1 MKDYAANKIRNFA
14 LVGHGS
20 SGKTMLSEAMLLKS
34 GEINRLGSI
43 EAGSTVSDYHHD
55 EHDRQI
61 SIHSS
66 PLHLE
71 WNETKFNLID
81 TPGYLDFIGETISSL
96 AVVDAA
102 IIVIHAVNGIE
113 VGTEQVWNYS
123 SDFGLPKTL
132 VINGLDR
139 ENTKFDEILK
149 QAKKHFGSNVFPMQL
164 PVNAGPG
171 FNQII
176 DVLRSELITYST
188 DGSGKFKEEKLPD
201 EWKSQVKKLHQEL
214 IEYVA
219 ESDDS
224 LLEKFFDQ
232 GNLSEEEMREGLHH
246 AIQNQ
251 ILIPLFCTSA
261 NLNIDTGLLT
271 GDRSIKPDSELIVA
285 TTEILRNMIYSNDER
300 LKQIGLIVLDEV
312 HYLSDS
318 ERGTTWEEI
327 IIHAPKN
334 IKFLFL
340 SATIRNKEE
349 FHNWIVSLRGKTA
362 LVYSNIRPVPLEIS
376 LVGLNPHNDQL
387 KIIKS
392 SKDKRNNKIFKFE
405 KQYRKYK
412 RPHLGFQLDY
422 LDNKQLTPSIF
433 FYFSRDR
440 VETKAR
446 QATTNRKKIKEAEE
460 VRKLFN
466 NVFDSLDPVEYE
478 LLNLD
483 ELLWMWVRGVG
494 YHHAGLAPIVKEFI
508 EYLFLNRFIKYLFA
522 TETLSLGLNL
532 PAKSI
537 VIDRLYKFDG
547 VKTRLI
553 NQSEFLQLT
562 GRAGRRGIDTKGF
575 AFINYDRN
583 IENFWYNNLFTLKSS
598 NLNSAYSVSYSSI
611 LNMLS
616 KYSLNEAVE
625 LLENSF
631 FAYQNNFNIKNLK
644 KTFTS
649 KLEVLEL
656 LKFKDNNKKSIVL
669 TETYRDNLIVGL
681 ELLENEFNKDMNF
694 YLMLVCS
701 GLSTTRQV
709 LSLNDIYMD
718 TYVKFQ
724 IMEEKINK
732 MESFAGVKNTTSIEI
747 GWFSIFNEYL
757 HSQDIELVLTK
768 FNISIG
774 DFIRAGKE
782 ASELSTKLFNIYKLK
797 EFKIISDMFSNEL
810 IQKTMR

>member
-1 MKDYAANKIRNFA
+1 MTFNLDKFQIQAIDSINKDFNV
-14 LVGHGS
+14 LVVAPTG
-20 SGKTMLSEAMLLKS
+20 SGKTYIAEKA
-34 GEINRLGSI
+34 I
-43 EAGSTVSDYHHD
+43 EKY
-55 EHDRQI
+55 
-61 SIHSS
+61 
-66 PLHLE
+66 
-71 WNETKFNLID
+71 TK
-81 TPGYLDFIGETISSL
+81 
-96 AVVDAA
+96 
-102 IIVIHAVNGIE
+102 
-113 VGTEQVWNYS
+113 
-123 SDFGLPKTL
+123 
-132 VINGLDR
+132 
-139 ENTKFDEILK
+139 
-149 QAKKHFGSNVFPMQL
+149 
-164 PVNAGPG
+164 
-171 FNQII
+171 
-176 DVLRSELITYST
+176 
-188 DGSGKFKEEKLPD
+188 
-201 EWKSQVKKLHQEL
+201 
-214 IEYVA
+214 
-219 ESDDS
+219 
-224 LLEKFFDQ
+224 
-232 GNLSEEEMREGLHH
+232 
-246 AIQNQ
+246 QNQ
-251 ILIPLFCTSA
+251 NVIYTTPIKALSNQKYNDFT

-271 GDRSIKPDSELIVA
+271 GDRTLKPDSELIVA

-349 FHNWIVSLRGKTA
+349 FHSWIVSLRGKTD
-362 LVYSNIRPVPLEIS
+362 LVHSNIRPVPLEIS
-376 LVGLNPHNDQL
+376 LVGLNPHNEQL

-405 KQYRKYK
+405 KQYRRYK

-616 KYSLNEAVE
+616 KYSLNEAIE
-625 LLENSF
+625 LLEKSF
-631 FAYQNNFNIKNLK
+631 FAYQNNFKIKNLK

-656 LKFKDNNKKSIVL
+656 LNFKDKNKKSIVL

-681 ELLENEFNKDMNF
+681 ELLENDFKKDMNF
-694 YLMLVCS
+694 YLMLICS

-732 MESFAGVKNTTSIEI
+732 MESFAGVKKTTSIEI

-757 HSQDIELVLTK
+757 HSEDIESVLTK

-782 ASELSTKLFNIYKLK
+782 AAELSTKLFNIYKLK
-797 EFKIISDMFSNEL
+797 EFKIISDMFNNEL

>member
-1 MKDYAANKIRNFA
+1 MTFNVDKFQTQAIDSINKDFNV
-14 LVGHGS
+14 LVVAPTG
-20 SGKTMLSEAMLLKS
+20 SGKTYIAEKA
-34 GEINRLGSI
+34 I
-43 EAGSTVSDYHHD
+43 EKY
-55 EHDRQI
+55 
-61 SIHSS
+61 
-66 PLHLE
+66 
-71 WNETKFNLID
+71 TK
-81 TPGYLDFIGETISSL
+81 
-96 AVVDAA
+96 
-102 IIVIHAVNGIE
+102 
-113 VGTEQVWNYS
+113 
-123 SDFGLPKTL
+123 
-132 VINGLDR
+132 
-139 ENTKFDEILK
+139 
-149 QAKKHFGSNVFPMQL
+149 
-164 PVNAGPG
+164 
-171 FNQII
+171 
-176 DVLRSELITYST
+176 
-188 DGSGKFKEEKLPD
+188 
-201 EWKSQVKKLHQEL
+201 
-214 IEYVA
+214 
-219 ESDDS
+219 
-224 LLEKFFDQ
+224 
-232 GNLSEEEMREGLHH
+232 
-246 AIQNQ
+246 QNQ
-251 ILIPLFCTSA
+251 NVIYTTPIKALSNQKYNDFT

-466 NVFDSLDPVEYE
+466 NVFDSLDSVEYE

>member
-1 MKDYAANKIRNFA
+1 MTFNLDKFQIQAIDSINKDFNV
-14 LVGHGS
+14 LVVAPTG
-20 SGKTMLSEAMLLKS
+20 SGKTYIAEKA
-34 GEINRLGSI
+34 I
-43 EAGSTVSDYHHD
+43 EKY
-55 EHDRQI
+55 
-61 SIHSS
+61 
-66 PLHLE
+66 
-71 WNETKFNLID
+71 TK
-81 TPGYLDFIGETISSL
+81 
-96 AVVDAA
+96 
-102 IIVIHAVNGIE
+102 
-113 VGTEQVWNYS
+113 
-123 SDFGLPKTL
+123 
-132 VINGLDR
+132 
-139 ENTKFDEILK
+139 
-149 QAKKHFGSNVFPMQL
+149 
-164 PVNAGPG
+164 
-171 FNQII
+171 
-176 DVLRSELITYST
+176 
-188 DGSGKFKEEKLPD
+188 
-201 EWKSQVKKLHQEL
+201 
-214 IEYVA
+214 
-219 ESDDS
+219 
-224 LLEKFFDQ
+224 
-232 GNLSEEEMREGLHH
+232 
-246 AIQNQ
+246 QNQ
-251 ILIPLFCTSA
+251 NVIYTTPIKALSNQKYNDFT

-271 GDRSIKPDSELIVA
+271 GDRTLKPDSELIVA

-349 FHNWIVSLRGKTA
+349 FHNWIVSLRGKTD
-362 LVYSNIRPVPLEIS
+362 LVHSNIRPVPLEIS
-376 LVGLNPHNDQL
+376 LVGLNPHNEQL

-405 KQYRKYK
+405 KQYRRYK

-460 VRKLFN
+460 LRKLFN

-616 KYSLNEAVE
+616 KYSLNEAIE
-625 LLENSF
+625 LLEKSF

-656 LKFKDNNKKSIVL
+656 LNFKDKNKKSIVL

-681 ELLENEFNKDMNF
+681 ELLENDFKKDMNF
-694 YLMLVCS
+694 YLMLICS

-718 TYVKFQ
+718 AYVKFQ

-732 MESFAGVKNTTSIEI
+732 MESFAGVKKTTSIEI

-757 HSQDIELVLTK
+757 HSEDIESVLTK

-782 ASELSTKLFNIYKLK
+782 AAELSTKLFNIYKLK
-797 EFKIISDMFSNEL
+797 EFKIISDMFNNEL

>member
-1 MKDYAANKIRNFA
+1 MTFNLDKFQIQAIDSINKDFNV
-14 LVGHGS
+14 LVVAPTG
-20 SGKTMLSEAMLLKS
+20 SGKTYIAEKA
-34 GEINRLGSI
+34 I
-43 EAGSTVSDYHHD
+43 EKY
-55 EHDRQI
+55 
-61 SIHSS
+61 
-66 PLHLE
+66 
-71 WNETKFNLID
+71 TK
-81 TPGYLDFIGETISSL
+81 
-96 AVVDAA
+96 
-102 IIVIHAVNGIE
+102 
-113 VGTEQVWNYS
+113 
-123 SDFGLPKTL
+123 
-132 VINGLDR
+132 
-139 ENTKFDEILK
+139 
-149 QAKKHFGSNVFPMQL
+149 
-164 PVNAGPG
+164 
-171 FNQII
+171 
-176 DVLRSELITYST
+176 
-188 DGSGKFKEEKLPD
+188 
-201 EWKSQVKKLHQEL
+201 
-214 IEYVA
+214 
-219 ESDDS
+219 
-224 LLEKFFDQ
+224 
-232 GNLSEEEMREGLHH
+232 
-246 AIQNQ
+246 QNQ
-251 ILIPLFCTSA
+251 NVIYTTPIKALSNQKYNDFT

-466 NVFDSLDPVEYE
+466 NVFDSLDSVEYE

-757 HSQDIELVLTK
+757 HSQDIEFVLTK

>member
-1 MKDYAANKIRNFA
+1 MTFNLDKFQIQAIDSINKDFNV
-14 LVGHGS
+14 LVVAPTG
-20 SGKTMLSEAMLLKS
+20 SGKTYIAEKA
-34 GEINRLGSI
+34 I
-43 EAGSTVSDYHHD
+43 EKY
-55 EHDRQI
+55 
-61 SIHSS
+61 
-66 PLHLE
+66 
-71 WNETKFNLID
+71 TK
-81 TPGYLDFIGETISSL
+81 
-96 AVVDAA
+96 
-102 IIVIHAVNGIE
+102 
-113 VGTEQVWNYS
+113 
-123 SDFGLPKTL
+123 
-132 VINGLDR
+132 
-139 ENTKFDEILK
+139 
-149 QAKKHFGSNVFPMQL
+149 
-164 PVNAGPG
+164 
-171 FNQII
+171 
-176 DVLRSELITYST
+176 
-188 DGSGKFKEEKLPD
+188 
-201 EWKSQVKKLHQEL
+201 
-214 IEYVA
+214 
-219 ESDDS
+219 
-224 LLEKFFDQ
+224 
-232 GNLSEEEMREGLHH
+232 
-246 AIQNQ
+246 QNQ
-251 ILIPLFCTSA
+251 NVIYTTPIKALSNQKYNDFT

-271 GDRSIKPDSELIVA
+271 GDRTLKPDSELIVA

-349 FHNWIVSLRGKTA
+349 FHSWIVSLRGKTD
-362 LVYSNIRPVPLEIS
+362 LVHSNIRPVPLEIS
-376 LVGLNPHNDQL
+376 LVGLNPHNEQL

-405 KQYRKYK
+405 KQYRRYK

-616 KYSLNEAVE
+616 KYSLNEAIE
-625 LLENSF
+625 LLEKSF

-656 LKFKDNNKKSIVL
+656 LNFKDKNKKSIVL

-681 ELLENEFNKDMNF
+681 ELLENDFKKDMNF
-694 YLMLVCS
+694 YLMLICS

-732 MESFAGVKNTTSIEI
+732 MESFAGVKKTTSIEI

-757 HSQDIELVLTK
+757 HSEDIESVLTK

-782 ASELSTKLFNIYKLK
+782 AAELSTKLFNIYKLK
-797 EFKIISDMFSNEL
+797 EFKIISDMFNNEL

>member
-1 MKDYAANKIRNFA
+1 MTFNLDKFQTQAIDSINKDFNV
-14 LVGHGS
+14 LVVAPTG
-20 SGKTMLSEAMLLKS
+20 SGKTYIAEKA
-34 GEINRLGSI
+34 I
-43 EAGSTVSDYHHD
+43 EKY
-55 EHDRQI
+55 
-61 SIHSS
+61 
-66 PLHLE
+66 
-71 WNETKFNLID
+71 TK
-81 TPGYLDFIGETISSL
+81 
-96 AVVDAA
+96 
-102 IIVIHAVNGIE
+102 
-113 VGTEQVWNYS
+113 
-123 SDFGLPKTL
+123 
-132 VINGLDR
+132 
-139 ENTKFDEILK
+139 
-149 QAKKHFGSNVFPMQL
+149 
-164 PVNAGPG
+164 
-171 FNQII
+171 
-176 DVLRSELITYST
+176 
-188 DGSGKFKEEKLPD
+188 
-201 EWKSQVKKLHQEL
+201 
-214 IEYVA
+214 
-219 ESDDS
+219 
-224 LLEKFFDQ
+224 
-232 GNLSEEEMREGLHH
+232 
-246 AIQNQ
+246 QNQ
-251 ILIPLFCTSA
+251 NVIYTTPIKALSNQKYNDFT

-466 NVFDSLDPVEYE
+466 NVFDSLDSVEYE

-508 EYLFLNRFIKYLFA
+508 EYLFLNRYIKFLFA

>member
-1 MKDYAANKIRNFA
+1 MTFNLDKFQIQAIDSINKDFNV
-14 LVGHGS
+14 LVVAPTG
-20 SGKTMLSEAMLLKS
+20 SGKTYIAEKA
-34 GEINRLGSI
+34 I
-43 EAGSTVSDYHHD
+43 EKY
-55 EHDRQI
+55 
-61 SIHSS
+61 
-66 PLHLE
+66 
-71 WNETKFNLID
+71 TK
-81 TPGYLDFIGETISSL
+81 
-96 AVVDAA
+96 
-102 IIVIHAVNGIE
+102 
-113 VGTEQVWNYS
+113 
-123 SDFGLPKTL
+123 
-132 VINGLDR
+132 
-139 ENTKFDEILK
+139 
-149 QAKKHFGSNVFPMQL
+149 
-164 PVNAGPG
+164 
-171 FNQII
+171 
-176 DVLRSELITYST
+176 
-188 DGSGKFKEEKLPD
+188 
-201 EWKSQVKKLHQEL
+201 
-214 IEYVA
+214 
-219 ESDDS
+219 
-224 LLEKFFDQ
+224 
-232 GNLSEEEMREGLHH
+232 
-246 AIQNQ
+246 QNQ
-251 ILIPLFCTSA
+251 NVIYTTPIKALSNQKYNDFT

-349 FHNWIVSLRGKTA
+349 FHNWIVSLRGKTD

-466 NVFDSLDPVEYE
+466 NVFDSLDSVEYE

>member
-1 MKDYAANKIRNFA
+1 MTFNLDKFQTQAIDSINKDFNV
-14 LVGHGS
+14 LVVAPTG
-20 SGKTMLSEAMLLKS
+20 SGKTYIAEKA
-34 GEINRLGSI
+34 I
-43 EAGSTVSDYHHD
+43 EKY
-55 EHDRQI
+55 
-61 SIHSS
+61 
-66 PLHLE
+66 
-71 WNETKFNLID
+71 TK
-81 TPGYLDFIGETISSL
+81 
-96 AVVDAA
+96 
-102 IIVIHAVNGIE
+102 
-113 VGTEQVWNYS
+113 
-123 SDFGLPKTL
+123 
-132 VINGLDR
+132 
-139 ENTKFDEILK
+139 
-149 QAKKHFGSNVFPMQL
+149 
-164 PVNAGPG
+164 
-171 FNQII
+171 
-176 DVLRSELITYST
+176 
-188 DGSGKFKEEKLPD
+188 
-201 EWKSQVKKLHQEL
+201 
-214 IEYVA
+214 
-219 ESDDS
+219 
-224 LLEKFFDQ
+224 
-232 GNLSEEEMREGLHH
+232 
-246 AIQNQ
+246 QNQ
-251 ILIPLFCTSA
+251 NVIYTTPIKALSNQKYNDFT

-466 NVFDSLDPVEYE
+466 NVFDSLDSVEYE

-656 LKFKDNNKKSIVL
+656 LKFKGNNKKSIVL

-681 ELLENEFNKDMNF
+681 ELLENDFNKDMNF

>member
-1 MKDYAANKIRNFA
+1 MTFNLDKFQTQAIDSINKDFNV
-14 LVGHGS
+14 LVVAPTG
-20 SGKTMLSEAMLLKS
+20 SGKTYIAEKA
-34 GEINRLGSI
+34 I
-43 EAGSTVSDYHHD
+43 EKY
-55 EHDRQI
+55 
-61 SIHSS
+61 
-66 PLHLE
+66 
-71 WNETKFNLID
+71 TK
-81 TPGYLDFIGETISSL
+81 
-96 AVVDAA
+96 
-102 IIVIHAVNGIE
+102 
-113 VGTEQVWNYS
+113 
-123 SDFGLPKTL
+123 
-132 VINGLDR
+132 
-139 ENTKFDEILK
+139 
-149 QAKKHFGSNVFPMQL
+149 
-164 PVNAGPG
+164 
-171 FNQII
+171 
-176 DVLRSELITYST
+176 
-188 DGSGKFKEEKLPD
+188 
-201 EWKSQVKKLHQEL
+201 
-214 IEYVA
+214 
-219 ESDDS
+219 
-224 LLEKFFDQ
+224 
-232 GNLSEEEMREGLHH
+232 
-246 AIQNQ
+246 QNQ
-251 ILIPLFCTSA
+251 NVIYTTPIKALSNQKYNDFT

-466 NVFDSLDPVEYE
+466 NVFDSLDSVEYE

-757 HSQDIELVLTK
+757 YSQDIELVLTK

>member
-1 MKDYAANKIRNFA
+1 MTFNLDKFQIQAIDSINKDFNV
-14 LVGHGS
+14 LVVAPTG
-20 SGKTMLSEAMLLKS
+20 SGKTYIAEKA
-34 GEINRLGSI
+34 I
-43 EAGSTVSDYHHD
+43 EKY
-55 EHDRQI
+55 
-61 SIHSS
+61 
-66 PLHLE
+66 
-71 WNETKFNLID
+71 TK
-81 TPGYLDFIGETISSL
+81 
-96 AVVDAA
+96 
-102 IIVIHAVNGIE
+102 
-113 VGTEQVWNYS
+113 
-123 SDFGLPKTL
+123 
-132 VINGLDR
+132 
-139 ENTKFDEILK
+139 
-149 QAKKHFGSNVFPMQL
+149 
-164 PVNAGPG
+164 
-171 FNQII
+171 
-176 DVLRSELITYST
+176 
-188 DGSGKFKEEKLPD
+188 
-201 EWKSQVKKLHQEL
+201 
-214 IEYVA
+214 
-219 ESDDS
+219 
-224 LLEKFFDQ
+224 
-232 GNLSEEEMREGLHH
+232 
-246 AIQNQ
+246 QNQ
-251 ILIPLFCTSA
+251 NVIYTTPIKALSNQKYNDFT

-271 GDRSIKPDSELIVA
+271 GDRTLKPDSELIVA

-349 FHNWIVSLRGKTA
+349 FHNWIVSLRGKTD
-362 LVYSNIRPVPLEIS
+362 LVHSNIRPVPLEIS
-376 LVGLNPHNDQL
+376 LVGLNPHNEQL

-405 KQYRKYK
+405 KQYRRYK

-466 NVFDSLDPVEYE
+466 NVFDSLDSVEYE

-616 KYSLNEAVE
+616 KYSLNEAIE
-625 LLENSF
+625 LLEKSF

-656 LKFKDNNKKSIVL
+656 LNFKDKNKKSIVL

-681 ELLENEFNKDMNF
+681 ELLENDFKKDMNF
-694 YLMLVCS
+694 YLMLICS

>member
-1 MKDYAANKIRNFA
+1 MNFNLDKFQVEAIDSINKDFNV
-14 LVGHGS
+14 LVVAPTG
-20 SGKTMLSEAMLLKS
+20 SGKTYIAEKAIEKYTNQNQNVIYTTPIKALS
-34 GEINRLGSI
+34 N
-43 EAGSTVSDYHHD
+43 
-55 EHDRQI
+55 Q
-61 SIHSS
+61 
-66 PLHLE
+66 
-71 WNETKFNLID
+71 KFN
-81 TPGYLDFIGETISSL
+81 DFT
-96 AVVDAA
+96 
-102 IIVIHAVNGIE
+102 
-113 VGTEQVWNYS
+113 
-123 SDFGLPKTL
+123 
-132 VINGLDR
+132 
-139 ENTKFDEILK
+139 
-149 QAKKHFGSNVFPMQL
+149 
-164 PVNAGPG
+164 
-171 FNQII
+171 
-176 DVLRSELITYST
+176 
-188 DGSGKFKEEKLPD
+188 
-201 EWKSQVKKLHQEL
+201 
-214 IEYVA
+214 
-219 ESDDS
+219 
-224 LLEKFFDQ
+224 
-232 GNLSEEEMREGLHH
+232 
-246 AIQNQ
+246 
-251 ILIPLFCTSA
+251 

-271 GDRSIKPDSELIVA
+271 GDRTISPDSNLIVA
-285 TTEILRNMIYSNDER
+285 TTEILRNMIYSDDKR
-300 LKQIGLIVLDEV
+300 LKKIGLIVLDEV

-349 FHNWIVSLRGKTA
+349 FHNWIVSLRGKTS

-376 LVGLNPHNDQL
+376 LVGLNPHSEQL

-422 LDNKQLTPSIF
+422 LESKNLTPSIF

-446 QATTNRKKIKEAEE
+446 QAATNRNKIKKANEIKD
-460 VRKLFN
+460 VFN
-466 NVFDSLDPVEYE
+466 DVFSSLDSTQYD

-483 ELLWMWVRGVG
+483 ELLWMWVRGIG

-508 EYLFLNRFIKYLFA
+508 EFLFLNRYIKYLFA

-537 VIDRLYKFDG
+537 VIDRLYKYDG
-547 VKTRLI
+547 IKTRLI

-616 KYSLNEAVE
+616 KYSLKQAIE
-625 LLENSF
+625 LLEKSF
-631 FAYQNNFNIKNLK
+631 FSYQNNFNIKKLQN
-644 KTFTS
+644 TFTS

-656 LKFKDNNKKSIVL
+656 LNFKNDNKKSMVL

-681 ELLENEFNKDMNF
+681 ELLESDFDKDMNF

-701 GLSTTRQV
+701 GLSTTRHD
-709 LSLNDIYMD
+709 LSLNELYVD
-718 TYVKFQ
+718 TFIKFQ

-732 MESFAGVKNTTSIEI
+732 MESFAGVKKITSIEI

-757 HSQDIELVLTK
+757 QSEDVESVLSK

-782 ASELSTKLFNIYKLK
+782 ASELSTKLFNIYRIK
-797 EFKIISDMFSNEL
+797 EFKMITDIFNDEL
-810 IQKTMR
+810 IQKSMR

>member
-1 MKDYAANKIRNFA
+1 VNFNLDKFQVEAIDSINKDFNV
-14 LVGHGS
+14 LVVAPTG
-20 SGKTMLSEAMLLKS
+20 SGKTYIAEKA
-34 GEINRLGSI
+34 I
-43 EAGSTVSDYHHD
+43 EKYT
-55 EHDRQI
+55 
-61 SIHSS
+61 
-66 PLHLE
+66 
-71 WNETKFNLID
+71 N
-81 TPGYLDFIGETISSL
+81 
-96 AVVDAA
+96 
-102 IIVIHAVNGIE
+102 
-113 VGTEQVWNYS
+113 
-123 SDFGLPKTL
+123 
-132 VINGLDR
+132 
-139 ENTKFDEILK
+139 
-149 QAKKHFGSNVFPMQL
+149 
-164 PVNAGPG
+164 
-171 FNQII
+171 
-176 DVLRSELITYST
+176 
-188 DGSGKFKEEKLPD
+188 
-201 EWKSQVKKLHQEL
+201 
-214 IEYVA
+214 
-219 ESDDS
+219 
-224 LLEKFFDQ
+224 
-232 GNLSEEEMREGLHH
+232 
-246 AIQNQ
+246 QNQ
-251 ILIPLFCTSA
+251 NVIYTTPIKALSNQKYNDFT

-271 GDRSIKPDSELIVA
+271 GDRTISPDSNLIVA
-285 TTEILRNMIYSNDER
+285 TTEILRNMIYSDDKR
-300 LKQIGLIVLDEV
+300 LKKIGLIVLDEV

-349 FHNWIVSLRGKTA
+349 FHNWIVSLRGKTS

-376 LVGLNPHNDQL
+376 LVGLNPHSEQL

-422 LDNKQLTPSIF
+422 LGSKNLTPSIF

-446 QATTNRKKIKEAEE
+446 QAATNRNKIKKANEIKD
-460 VRKLFN
+460 VFN
-466 NVFDSLDPVEYE
+466 DVFSSLDSTQYD

-483 ELLWMWVRGVG
+483 ELLWMWVRGIG

-508 EYLFLNRFIKYLFA
+508 EFLFLNRYIKYLFA

-537 VIDRLYKFDG
+537 VIDRLYKYDG
-547 VKTRLI
+547 IKTRLI

-616 KYSLNEAVE
+616 KYSLKQAIE
-625 LLENSF
+625 LLEKSF
-631 FAYQNNFNIKNLK
+631 FSYQNNFNIKKLQN
-644 KTFTS
+644 TFTS

-656 LKFKDNNKKSIVL
+656 LNFKNDNKKSMVL

-681 ELLENEFNKDMNF
+681 ELLESDFDKDMNF

-701 GLSTTRQV
+701 GLSTTRHD
-709 LSLNDIYMD
+709 LSLNELYVD
-718 TYVKFQ
+718 TFIKFQ

-732 MESFAGVKNTTSIEI
+732 MESFAGVKKITSIEI

-757 HSQDIELVLTK
+757 QSEDVESVLSK

-782 ASELSTKLFNIYKLK
+782 ASELSTKLFNIYRIK
-797 EFKIISDMFSNEL
+797 EFKMITDIFNDEL
-810 IQKTMR
+810 IQKSMR

>member
-1 MKDYAANKIRNFA
+1 MTFNLDKFQIQAIDSINKDFNV
-14 LVGHGS
+14 LVVAPTG
-20 SGKTMLSEAMLLKS
+20 SGKTYIAEKA
-34 GEINRLGSI
+34 I
-43 EAGSTVSDYHHD
+43 EKY
-55 EHDRQI
+55 
-61 SIHSS
+61 
-66 PLHLE
+66 
-71 WNETKFNLID
+71 TK
-81 TPGYLDFIGETISSL
+81 
-96 AVVDAA
+96 
-102 IIVIHAVNGIE
+102 
-113 VGTEQVWNYS
+113 
-123 SDFGLPKTL
+123 
-132 VINGLDR
+132 
-139 ENTKFDEILK
+139 
-149 QAKKHFGSNVFPMQL
+149 
-164 PVNAGPG
+164 
-171 FNQII
+171 
-176 DVLRSELITYST
+176 
-188 DGSGKFKEEKLPD
+188 
-201 EWKSQVKKLHQEL
+201 
-214 IEYVA
+214 
-219 ESDDS
+219 
-224 LLEKFFDQ
+224 
-232 GNLSEEEMREGLHH
+232 
-246 AIQNQ
+246 QNQ
-251 ILIPLFCTSA
+251 NVIYTTPIKALSNQKYNDFT

-334 IKFLFL
+334 IRFLFL

-362 LVYSNIRPVPLEIS
+362 LVYSNVRPVPLEIS

-466 NVFDSLDPVEYE
+466 NVFDSLDSVEYE

-681 ELLENEFNKDMNF
+681 ELLENDFNKDMNF

>member
-1 MKDYAANKIRNFA
+1 MTFNLDKFQIQAIDSINKDFNV
-14 LVGHGS
+14 LVVAPTG
-20 SGKTMLSEAMLLKS
+20 SGKTYIAEKA
-34 GEINRLGSI
+34 I
-43 EAGSTVSDYHHD
+43 EKY
-55 EHDRQI
+55 
-61 SIHSS
+61 
-66 PLHLE
+66 
-71 WNETKFNLID
+71 TK
-81 TPGYLDFIGETISSL
+81 
-96 AVVDAA
+96 
-102 IIVIHAVNGIE
+102 
-113 VGTEQVWNYS
+113 
-123 SDFGLPKTL
+123 
-132 VINGLDR
+132 
-139 ENTKFDEILK
+139 
-149 QAKKHFGSNVFPMQL
+149 
-164 PVNAGPG
+164 
-171 FNQII
+171 
-176 DVLRSELITYST
+176 
-188 DGSGKFKEEKLPD
+188 
-201 EWKSQVKKLHQEL
+201 
-214 IEYVA
+214 
-219 ESDDS
+219 
-224 LLEKFFDQ
+224 
-232 GNLSEEEMREGLHH
+232 
-246 AIQNQ
+246 QNQ
-251 ILIPLFCTSA
+251 NVIYTTPIKALSNQKYNDFT

-466 NVFDSLDPVEYE
+466 NVFDSLDSVEYE

-797 EFKIISDMFSNEL
+797 EFKIISDMFNNEL

>member
-1 MKDYAANKIRNFA
+1 MTFNLDKFQTQAIDSINKDFNV
-14 LVGHGS
+14 LVVAPTG
-20 SGKTMLSEAMLLKS
+20 SGKTYIAEKA
-34 GEINRLGSI
+34 I
-43 EAGSTVSDYHHD
+43 EKY
-55 EHDRQI
+55 
-61 SIHSS
+61 
-66 PLHLE
+66 
-71 WNETKFNLID
+71 TK
-81 TPGYLDFIGETISSL
+81 
-96 AVVDAA
+96 
-102 IIVIHAVNGIE
+102 
-113 VGTEQVWNYS
+113 
-123 SDFGLPKTL
+123 
-132 VINGLDR
+132 
-139 ENTKFDEILK
+139 
-149 QAKKHFGSNVFPMQL
+149 
-164 PVNAGPG
+164 
-171 FNQII
+171 
-176 DVLRSELITYST
+176 
-188 DGSGKFKEEKLPD
+188 
-201 EWKSQVKKLHQEL
+201 
-214 IEYVA
+214 
-219 ESDDS
+219 
-224 LLEKFFDQ
+224 
-232 GNLSEEEMREGLHH
+232 
-246 AIQNQ
+246 QNQ
-251 ILIPLFCTSA
+251 NVIYTTPIKALSNQKYNDFT

-466 NVFDSLDPVEYE
+466 NVFDSLDSVEYE

-656 LKFKDNNKKSIVL
+656 LKYKDNNKKSIVL

-718 TYVKFQ
+718 TYIKFQ

>member
-1 MKDYAANKIRNFA
+1 MTFNLDKFQIQAIDSINKDFNV
-14 LVGHGS
+14 LVVAPTG
-20 SGKTMLSEAMLLKS
+20 SGKTYIAEKA
-34 GEINRLGSI
+34 I
-43 EAGSTVSDYHHD
+43 EKY
-55 EHDRQI
+55 
-61 SIHSS
+61 
-66 PLHLE
+66 
-71 WNETKFNLID
+71 TK
-81 TPGYLDFIGETISSL
+81 
-96 AVVDAA
+96 
-102 IIVIHAVNGIE
+102 
-113 VGTEQVWNYS
+113 
-123 SDFGLPKTL
+123 
-132 VINGLDR
+132 
-139 ENTKFDEILK
+139 
-149 QAKKHFGSNVFPMQL
+149 
-164 PVNAGPG
+164 
-171 FNQII
+171 
-176 DVLRSELITYST
+176 
-188 DGSGKFKEEKLPD
+188 
-201 EWKSQVKKLHQEL
+201 
-214 IEYVA
+214 
-219 ESDDS
+219 
-224 LLEKFFDQ
+224 
-232 GNLSEEEMREGLHH
+232 
-246 AIQNQ
+246 QNQ
-251 ILIPLFCTSA
+251 NVIYTTPIKALSNQKYNDFT

-446 QATTNRKKIKEAEE
+446 QATTNRKKLKEAEE

-466 NVFDSLDPVEYE
+466 NVFDSLDSVEYE

-656 LKFKDNNKKSIVL
+656 LKYKDNNKKSIVL

>member
-1 MKDYAANKIRNFA
+1 MTFNLDKFQIQAIDSINKDFNV
-14 LVGHGS
+14 LVVAPTG
-20 SGKTMLSEAMLLKS
+20 SGKTYIAEKA
-34 GEINRLGSI
+34 I
-43 EAGSTVSDYHHD
+43 EKY
-55 EHDRQI
+55 
-61 SIHSS
+61 
-66 PLHLE
+66 
-71 WNETKFNLID
+71 TK
-81 TPGYLDFIGETISSL
+81 
-96 AVVDAA
+96 
-102 IIVIHAVNGIE
+102 
-113 VGTEQVWNYS
+113 
-123 SDFGLPKTL
+123 
-132 VINGLDR
+132 
-139 ENTKFDEILK
+139 
-149 QAKKHFGSNVFPMQL
+149 
-164 PVNAGPG
+164 
-171 FNQII
+171 
-176 DVLRSELITYST
+176 
-188 DGSGKFKEEKLPD
+188 
-201 EWKSQVKKLHQEL
+201 
-214 IEYVA
+214 
-219 ESDDS
+219 
-224 LLEKFFDQ
+224 
-232 GNLSEEEMREGLHH
+232 
-246 AIQNQ
+246 QNQ
-251 ILIPLFCTSA
+251 NVIYTTPIKALSNQKYNDFT

-300 LKQIGLIVLDEV
+300 LKEIGLIVLDEV

-349 FHNWIVSLRGKTA
+349 FHNWIVSLRGKTD

-466 NVFDSLDPVEYE
+466 NVFDSLDSVEYE

-681 ELLENEFNKDMNF
+681 ELLENDFNKDMNF

-709 LSLNDIYMD
+709 LTLNDIYID

>member
-1 MKDYAANKIRNFA
+1 MTFNLDKFQIQAIDSINKDFNV
-14 LVGHGS
+14 LVVAPTG
-20 SGKTMLSEAMLLKS
+20 SGKTYIAEKA
-34 GEINRLGSI
+34 I
-43 EAGSTVSDYHHD
+43 EKY
-55 EHDRQI
+55 
-61 SIHSS
+61 
-66 PLHLE
+66 
-71 WNETKFNLID
+71 TK
-81 TPGYLDFIGETISSL
+81 
-96 AVVDAA
+96 
-102 IIVIHAVNGIE
+102 
-113 VGTEQVWNYS
+113 
-123 SDFGLPKTL
+123 
-132 VINGLDR
+132 
-139 ENTKFDEILK
+139 
-149 QAKKHFGSNVFPMQL
+149 
-164 PVNAGPG
+164 
-171 FNQII
+171 
-176 DVLRSELITYST
+176 
-188 DGSGKFKEEKLPD
+188 
-201 EWKSQVKKLHQEL
+201 
-214 IEYVA
+214 
-219 ESDDS
+219 
-224 LLEKFFDQ
+224 
-232 GNLSEEEMREGLHH
+232 
-246 AIQNQ
+246 QNQ
-251 ILIPLFCTSA
+251 NVIYTTPIKAKTKQKYNDFT

-271 GDRSIKPDSELIVA
+271 GDRTLKPDSELIVA

-349 FHNWIVSLRGKTA
+349 FHNWIVSLRGKTD
-362 LVYSNIRPVPLEIS
+362 LVHSNIRPVPLEIS
-376 LVGLNPHNDQL
+376 LVGLNPHNEQL

-405 KQYRKYK
+405 KQYRRYK

-616 KYSLNEAVE
+616 KYSLNEAIE
-625 LLENSF
+625 LLEKSF

-656 LKFKDNNKKSIVL
+656 LNFKDKNKKSIVL

-681 ELLENEFNKDMNF
+681 ELLENDFKKDMNF
-694 YLMLVCS
+694 YLMLICS

-732 MESFAGVKNTTSIEI
+732 MESFAGVKKTTSIEI

-757 HSQDIELVLTK
+757 HSEDIESVLTK

-782 ASELSTKLFNIYKLK
+782 AAELSTKLFNIYKLK
-797 EFKIISDMFSNEL
+797 EFKIISDMFNNEL

>member
-1 MKDYAANKIRNFA
+1 MTFNLDKFQTQAIDSINKDFNV
-14 LVGHGS
+14 LVVAPTG
-20 SGKTMLSEAMLLKS
+20 SGKTYIAEKA
-34 GEINRLGSI
+34 I
-43 EAGSTVSDYHHD
+43 EKY
-55 EHDRQI
+55 
-61 SIHSS
+61 
-66 PLHLE
+66 
-71 WNETKFNLID
+71 TK
-81 TPGYLDFIGETISSL
+81 
-96 AVVDAA
+96 
-102 IIVIHAVNGIE
+102 
-113 VGTEQVWNYS
+113 
-123 SDFGLPKTL
+123 
-132 VINGLDR
+132 
-139 ENTKFDEILK
+139 
-149 QAKKHFGSNVFPMQL
+149 
-164 PVNAGPG
+164 
-171 FNQII
+171 
-176 DVLRSELITYST
+176 
-188 DGSGKFKEEKLPD
+188 
-201 EWKSQVKKLHQEL
+201 
-214 IEYVA
+214 
-219 ESDDS
+219 
-224 LLEKFFDQ
+224 
-232 GNLSEEEMREGLHH
+232 
-246 AIQNQ
+246 QNQ
-251 ILIPLFCTSA
+251 NVIYTTPIKALSNQKYNDFT

-466 NVFDSLDPVEYE
+466 NVFDSLDSVEYE

-797 EFKIISDMFSNEL
+797 EFKIISDMFNNEL

>member
-1 MKDYAANKIRNFA
+1 MTFNLDKFQIQAIYSINKDFNV
-14 LVGHGS
+14 LVVAPTG
-20 SGKTMLSEAMLLKS
+20 SGKTYIAEKA
-34 GEINRLGSI
+34 I
-43 EAGSTVSDYHHD
+43 EKY
-55 EHDRQI
+55 
-61 SIHSS
+61 
-66 PLHLE
+66 
-71 WNETKFNLID
+71 TK
-81 TPGYLDFIGETISSL
+81 
-96 AVVDAA
+96 
-102 IIVIHAVNGIE
+102 
-113 VGTEQVWNYS
+113 
-123 SDFGLPKTL
+123 
-132 VINGLDR
+132 
-139 ENTKFDEILK
+139 
-149 QAKKHFGSNVFPMQL
+149 
-164 PVNAGPG
+164 
-171 FNQII
+171 
-176 DVLRSELITYST
+176 
-188 DGSGKFKEEKLPD
+188 
-201 EWKSQVKKLHQEL
+201 
-214 IEYVA
+214 
-219 ESDDS
+219 
-224 LLEKFFDQ
+224 
-232 GNLSEEEMREGLHH
+232 
-246 AIQNQ
+246 QNQ
-251 ILIPLFCTSA
+251 NVIYTTPIKALSNQKYNDFT

-466 NVFDSLDPVEYE
+466 NVFDSLDSVEYE

>member
-1 MKDYAANKIRNFA
+1 MTFNLDKFQIQAIDSINKDFNV
-14 LVGHGS
+14 LVVAPTG
-20 SGKTMLSEAMLLKS
+20 SGKTYIAEKA
-34 GEINRLGSI
+34 I
-43 EAGSTVSDYHHD
+43 EKY
-55 EHDRQI
+55 
-61 SIHSS
+61 
-66 PLHLE
+66 
-71 WNETKFNLID
+71 TK
-81 TPGYLDFIGETISSL
+81 
-96 AVVDAA
+96 
-102 IIVIHAVNGIE
+102 
-113 VGTEQVWNYS
+113 
-123 SDFGLPKTL
+123 
-132 VINGLDR
+132 
-139 ENTKFDEILK
+139 
-149 QAKKHFGSNVFPMQL
+149 
-164 PVNAGPG
+164 
-171 FNQII
+171 
-176 DVLRSELITYST
+176 
-188 DGSGKFKEEKLPD
+188 
-201 EWKSQVKKLHQEL
+201 
-214 IEYVA
+214 
-219 ESDDS
+219 
-224 LLEKFFDQ
+224 
-232 GNLSEEEMREGLHH
+232 
-246 AIQNQ
+246 QNQ
-251 ILIPLFCTSA
+251 NVIYTTPIKALSNQKYNDFT

-362 LVYSNIRPVPLEIS
+362 LVYSNVRPVPLEIS

-466 NVFDSLDPVEYE
+466 NVFDSLDSVEYE

-656 LKFKDNNKKSIVL
+656 LKFKGNNKKSIVL

>member
-1 MKDYAANKIRNFA
+1 MTFNLDKFQIQAIDSINKDFNV
-14 LVGHGS
+14 LVVAPTG
-20 SGKTMLSEAMLLKS
+20 SGKTYIAEKA
-34 GEINRLGSI
+34 I
-43 EAGSTVSDYHHD
+43 EKY
-55 EHDRQI
+55 
-61 SIHSS
+61 
-66 PLHLE
+66 
-71 WNETKFNLID
+71 TK
-81 TPGYLDFIGETISSL
+81 
-96 AVVDAA
+96 
-102 IIVIHAVNGIE
+102 
-113 VGTEQVWNYS
+113 
-123 SDFGLPKTL
+123 
-132 VINGLDR
+132 
-139 ENTKFDEILK
+139 
-149 QAKKHFGSNVFPMQL
+149 
-164 PVNAGPG
+164 
-171 FNQII
+171 
-176 DVLRSELITYST
+176 
-188 DGSGKFKEEKLPD
+188 
-201 EWKSQVKKLHQEL
+201 
-214 IEYVA
+214 
-219 ESDDS
+219 
-224 LLEKFFDQ
+224 
-232 GNLSEEEMREGLHH
+232 
-246 AIQNQ
+246 QNQ
-251 ILIPLFCTSA
+251 NVIYTTPIKALSNQKYNDFT

-466 NVFDSLDPVEYE
+466 NVFDSLDSVEYE

-562 GRAGRRGIDTKGF
+562 GSAGRRGIDTKGF

>member
-1 MKDYAANKIRNFA
+1 MTFNLDKFQTQAIDSINKDFNV
-14 LVGHGS
+14 LVVAPTG
-20 SGKTMLSEAMLLKS
+20 SGKTYIAEKA
-34 GEINRLGSI
+34 I
-43 EAGSTVSDYHHD
+43 EKY
-55 EHDRQI
+55 
-61 SIHSS
+61 
-66 PLHLE
+66 
-71 WNETKFNLID
+71 TK
-81 TPGYLDFIGETISSL
+81 
-96 AVVDAA
+96 
-102 IIVIHAVNGIE
+102 
-113 VGTEQVWNYS
+113 
-123 SDFGLPKTL
+123 
-132 VINGLDR
+132 
-139 ENTKFDEILK
+139 
-149 QAKKHFGSNVFPMQL
+149 
-164 PVNAGPG
+164 
-171 FNQII
+171 
-176 DVLRSELITYST
+176 
-188 DGSGKFKEEKLPD
+188 
-201 EWKSQVKKLHQEL
+201 
-214 IEYVA
+214 
-219 ESDDS
+219 
-224 LLEKFFDQ
+224 
-232 GNLSEEEMREGLHH
+232 
-246 AIQNQ
+246 QNQ
-251 ILIPLFCTSA
+251 NVIYTTPIKALSNQKYNDFT

-392 SKDKRNNKIFKFE
+392 SKDKLNNKIFKFE

-466 NVFDSLDPVEYE
+466 NVFDSLDSVEYE

>member
-1 MKDYAANKIRNFA
+1 MTFNLDKFQIQAIDSINKDFNV
-14 LVGHGS
+14 LVVAPTG
-20 SGKTMLSEAMLLKS
+20 SGKTYIAEKA
-34 GEINRLGSI
+34 I
-43 EAGSTVSDYHHD
+43 EKY
-55 EHDRQI
+55 
-61 SIHSS
+61 
-66 PLHLE
+66 
-71 WNETKFNLID
+71 TK
-81 TPGYLDFIGETISSL
+81 
-96 AVVDAA
+96 
-102 IIVIHAVNGIE
+102 
-113 VGTEQVWNYS
+113 
-123 SDFGLPKTL
+123 
-132 VINGLDR
+132 
-139 ENTKFDEILK
+139 
-149 QAKKHFGSNVFPMQL
+149 
-164 PVNAGPG
+164 
-171 FNQII
+171 
-176 DVLRSELITYST
+176 
-188 DGSGKFKEEKLPD
+188 
-201 EWKSQVKKLHQEL
+201 
-214 IEYVA
+214 
-219 ESDDS
+219 
-224 LLEKFFDQ
+224 
-232 GNLSEEEMREGLHH
+232 
-246 AIQNQ
+246 QNQ
-251 ILIPLFCTSA
+251 NVIYTTPIKALSNQKYNDFT

-466 NVFDSLDPVEYE
+466 NVFDSLDSVEYE

-656 LKFKDNNKKSIVL
+656 LKFKGNNKKSIVL

>member
-1 MKDYAANKIRNFA
+1 MTFNLDKFQIQAIDSINKDFNV
-14 LVGHGS
+14 LVVAPTG
-20 SGKTMLSEAMLLKS
+20 SGKTYIAEKA
-34 GEINRLGSI
+34 I
-43 EAGSTVSDYHHD
+43 EKY
-55 EHDRQI
+55 
-61 SIHSS
+61 
-66 PLHLE
+66 
-71 WNETKFNLID
+71 TK
-81 TPGYLDFIGETISSL
+81 
-96 AVVDAA
+96 
-102 IIVIHAVNGIE
+102 
-113 VGTEQVWNYS
+113 
-123 SDFGLPKTL
+123 
-132 VINGLDR
+132 
-139 ENTKFDEILK
+139 
-149 QAKKHFGSNVFPMQL
+149 
-164 PVNAGPG
+164 
-171 FNQII
+171 
-176 DVLRSELITYST
+176 
-188 DGSGKFKEEKLPD
+188 
-201 EWKSQVKKLHQEL
+201 
-214 IEYVA
+214 
-219 ESDDS
+219 
-224 LLEKFFDQ
+224 
-232 GNLSEEEMREGLHH
+232 
-246 AIQNQ
+246 QNQ
-251 ILIPLFCTSA
+251 NVIYTTPIKALSNQKYNDFT

-271 GDRSIKPDSELIVA
+271 GDRTLKPDSELIVA

-349 FHNWIVSLRGKTA
+349 FHNWIVSLRGKTD
-362 LVYSNIRPVPLEIS
+362 LVHSNIRPVPLEIS
-376 LVGLNPHNDQL
+376 LVGLNPHNEQL

-405 KQYRKYK
+405 KQYRRYK

-616 KYSLNEAVE
+616 KYSLNEAIE
-625 LLENSF
+625 LLEKSF

-656 LKFKDNNKKSIVL
+656 LNFKDKNKKSIVL

-681 ELLENEFNKDMNF
+681 ELLENDFKKDMNF
-694 YLMLVCS
+694 YLMLICS

-732 MESFAGVKNTTSIEI
+732 MESFAGVKKTTSIEI

-757 HSQDIELVLTK
+757 HSEDIESVLTK

-782 ASELSTKLFNIYKLK
+782 AAELSTKLFNIYKLK
-797 EFKIISDMFSNEL
+797 EFKIISDMFNNEL

>member
-1 MKDYAANKIRNFA
+1 MTFNLDKFQIQAINSINKDFNV
-14 LVGHGS
+14 LVVAPTG
-20 SGKTMLSEAMLLKS
+20 SGKTYIAEKA
-34 GEINRLGSI
+34 I
-43 EAGSTVSDYHHD
+43 EKY
-55 EHDRQI
+55 
-61 SIHSS
+61 
-66 PLHLE
+66 
-71 WNETKFNLID
+71 TK
-81 TPGYLDFIGETISSL
+81 
-96 AVVDAA
+96 
-102 IIVIHAVNGIE
+102 
-113 VGTEQVWNYS
+113 
-123 SDFGLPKTL
+123 
-132 VINGLDR
+132 
-139 ENTKFDEILK
+139 
-149 QAKKHFGSNVFPMQL
+149 
-164 PVNAGPG
+164 
-171 FNQII
+171 
-176 DVLRSELITYST
+176 
-188 DGSGKFKEEKLPD
+188 
-201 EWKSQVKKLHQEL
+201 
-214 IEYVA
+214 
-219 ESDDS
+219 
-224 LLEKFFDQ
+224 
-232 GNLSEEEMREGLHH
+232 
-246 AIQNQ
+246 QNQ
-251 ILIPLFCTSA
+251 NVIYTTPIKALSNQKYNDFT

-466 NVFDSLDPVEYE
+466 NVFDSLDSVEYE

>member
-1 MKDYAANKIRNFA
+1 MTFNLDKFQTQAIDSINKDFNV
-14 LVGHGS
+14 LVVAPTG
-20 SGKTMLSEAMLLKS
+20 SGKTYIAEKA
-34 GEINRLGSI
+34 I
-43 EAGSTVSDYHHD
+43 EKYT
-55 EHDRQI
+55 Q
-61 SIHSS
+61 
-66 PLHLE
+66 
-71 WNETKFNLID
+71 
-81 TPGYLDFIGETISSL
+81 
-96 AVVDAA
+96 
-102 IIVIHAVNGIE
+102 
-113 VGTEQVWNYS
+113 
-123 SDFGLPKTL
+123 
-132 VINGLDR
+132 
-139 ENTKFDEILK
+139 
-149 QAKKHFGSNVFPMQL
+149 
-164 PVNAGPG
+164 
-171 FNQII
+171 
-176 DVLRSELITYST
+176 
-188 DGSGKFKEEKLPD
+188 
-201 EWKSQVKKLHQEL
+201 
-214 IEYVA
+214 
-219 ESDDS
+219 
-224 LLEKFFDQ
+224 
-232 GNLSEEEMREGLHH
+232 
-246 AIQNQ
+246 QNQ
-251 ILIPLFCTSA
+251 NVIYTTPIKALSNQKYNDFT
-261 NLNIDTGLLT
+261 NLNIETGLLT

-466 NVFDSLDPVEYE
+466 NVFDSLDSVEYE

-782 ASELSTKLFNIYKLK
+782 ASELATKLFNIYKLK

>member
-1 MKDYAANKIRNFA
+1 MTFNLDKFQIQAIDSINKDFNV
-14 LVGHGS
+14 LVVAPTG
-20 SGKTMLSEAMLLKS
+20 SGKTYIAEKA
-34 GEINRLGSI
+34 I
-43 EAGSTVSDYHHD
+43 EKY
-55 EHDRQI
+55 
-61 SIHSS
+61 
-66 PLHLE
+66 
-71 WNETKFNLID
+71 TK
-81 TPGYLDFIGETISSL
+81 
-96 AVVDAA
+96 
-102 IIVIHAVNGIE
+102 
-113 VGTEQVWNYS
+113 
-123 SDFGLPKTL
+123 
-132 VINGLDR
+132 
-139 ENTKFDEILK
+139 
-149 QAKKHFGSNVFPMQL
+149 
-164 PVNAGPG
+164 
-171 FNQII
+171 
-176 DVLRSELITYST
+176 
-188 DGSGKFKEEKLPD
+188 
-201 EWKSQVKKLHQEL
+201 
-214 IEYVA
+214 
-219 ESDDS
+219 
-224 LLEKFFDQ
+224 
-232 GNLSEEEMREGLHH
+232 
-246 AIQNQ
+246 QNQ
-251 ILIPLFCTSA
+251 NVIYTTPIKALSNQKYNDFT

-466 NVFDSLDPVEYE
+466 NVFDSLDSVEYE

-757 HSQDIELVLTK
+757 HSQEIELVLTK

>member
-1 MKDYAANKIRNFA
+1 MTFNLDKFQTQAIDSINKDFNV
-14 LVGHGS
+14 LVVAPTG
-20 SGKTMLSEAMLLKS
+20 SGKTYIAEKA
-34 GEINRLGSI
+34 I
-43 EAGSTVSDYHHD
+43 EKY
-55 EHDRQI
+55 
-61 SIHSS
+61 
-66 PLHLE
+66 
-71 WNETKFNLID
+71 TK
-81 TPGYLDFIGETISSL
+81 
-96 AVVDAA
+96 
-102 IIVIHAVNGIE
+102 
-113 VGTEQVWNYS
+113 
-123 SDFGLPKTL
+123 
-132 VINGLDR
+132 
-139 ENTKFDEILK
+139 
-149 QAKKHFGSNVFPMQL
+149 
-164 PVNAGPG
+164 
-171 FNQII
+171 
-176 DVLRSELITYST
+176 
-188 DGSGKFKEEKLPD
+188 
-201 EWKSQVKKLHQEL
+201 
-214 IEYVA
+214 
-219 ESDDS
+219 
-224 LLEKFFDQ
+224 
-232 GNLSEEEMREGLHH
+232 
-246 AIQNQ
+246 QNQ
-251 ILIPLFCTSA
+251 NVIYTTPIKALSNQKYNDFT

-300 LKQIGLIVLDEV
+300 LKEIGLIVLDEV

-466 NVFDSLDPVEYE
+466 NVFDSLDSVEYE